1 MSFLYRWCEERFE
14 FQVIADDILAKFVP
28 VHMNI
33 FYCFGGILLTSFL
46 FQVVSGFALTIYYQ
60 PTIVEAYFSMQLIL
74 LQTTLGWLIRSIHR
88 WSSAIMVLFLI
99 LHLVRVYFT
108 GGFKKPREVTWI
120 SGLILAIITFAFGV
134 TGYSLPWDR
143 IGYWACKIV
152 TSVPETLDNLLP
164 GVGKFLVL
172 ALRGGISVT
181 QYTLT
186 RLYSIH
192 TFFLPLLTFILVIVH
207 FLLIRKQAATKLL
220 TIKIQ
225 M

>member
-1 MSFLYRWCEERFE
+1 MIK
-14 FQVIADDILAKFVP
+14 Q
-28 VHMNI
+28 H
-33 FYCFGGILLTSFL
+33 CFGGILLTSFL

-60 PTIVEAYFSMQLIL
+60 PTIVEAYFSMQVIL

-99 LHLVRVYFT
+99 LHIGRVYFT

-172 ALRGGISVT
+172 ALRGGISVN

-207 FLLIRKQAATKLL
+207 FLLIRKQGISGPL
-220 TIKIQ
+220 
-225 M
+225 

>member
-1 MSFLYRWCEERFE
+1 MSFLYSWCEERFE
-14 FQVIADDILAKFVP
+14 FQVIADDILAK
-28 VHMNI
+28 MNI

-60 PTIVEAYFSMQLIL
+60 PTIVEAYFSMQGIL
-74 LQTTLGWLIRSIHR
+74 LKTTLGWLIRSIHR

-207 FLLIRKQAATKLL
+207 FLLIRKQGISGPL
-220 TIKIQ
+220 
-225 M
+225 